1 MFGSSASKPP
11 EDSADVNGFDTRS
24 GRKSSLSA
32 AQAGLNLVQY
42 NKNVK
47 RNLGVLAVLEI
58 VILILFATT
67 VEVSTI
73 LKSPVTN
80 VAIYGWFQD
89 VHVMIFIGFGFLM
102 TFMKKF
108 GFGAVAFNMLLAVIA
123 LQLTIL
129 LEGFWHEAFLD
140 TTVAGNTKKFD
151 KKIPLNLTKF
161 IQGDF
166 GAAVVLISF
175 GAVLGK
181 LNPGQLI
188 FMTFVEI
195 FFYTLNFQVITKTLG
210 YEITDVGGSIAV
222 HAFGAYFGLAV
233 SKIVTDSKKAEDK
246 QNNFGSSYSSDLF
259 SMIGTVFL
267 WMFWPSFNGA
277 LAGNAQEL
285 VIMNTILALTGSCIF
300 AFITSRFLHDDF
312 KFDMVDI
319 QNATLAGGVAVG
331 SSANLFTGDGCWGAL
346 LIGAVAGV
354 LSVVGYVKVSPW
366 LETKFGLHDTCGVH
380 NLHGMPAVAAA
391 ISAAIVLATNP
402 NPAWQAKQKWIGV
415 PIFGCTLG
423 NTGNPWANCT
433 PLDYSKMAGFEVA
446 ALIVTLCIAIPTG
459 LLTGLVIKKGSLK
472 DFPAD
477 YGNDAE
483 YFGVPSDFPKS
494 AIGSKPKDAVELPQV

>member
-1 MFGSSASKPP
+1 MLGSSASKPP
-11 EDSADVNGFDTRS
+11 EDPADVNGFDTRS

-89 VHVMIFIGFGFLM
+89 VQVMIFIGFGFLM

-210 YEITDVGGSIAV
+210 
-222 HAFGAYFGLAV
+222 
-233 SKIVTDSKKAEDK
+233 
-246 QNNFGSSYSSDLF
+246 
-259 SMIGTVFL
+259 
-267 WMFWPSFNGA
+267 
-277 LAGNAQEL
+277 
-285 VIMNTILALTGSCIF
+285 
-300 AFITSRFLHDDF
+300 
-312 KFDMVDI
+312 
-319 QNATLAGGVAVG
+319 
-331 SSANLFTGDGCWGAL
+331 
-346 LIGAVAGV
+346 
-354 LSVVGYVKVSPW
+354 
-366 LETKFGLHDTCGVH
+366 
-380 NLHGMPAVAAA
+380 
-391 ISAAIVLATNP
+391 
-402 NPAWQAKQKWIGV
+402 
-415 PIFGCTLG
+415 
-423 NTGNPWANCT
+423 
-433 PLDYSKMAGFEVA
+433 
-446 ALIVTLCIAIPTG
+446 
-459 LLTGLVIKKGSLK
+459 
-472 DFPAD
+472 
-477 YGNDAE
+477 
-483 YFGVPSDFPKS
+483 
-494 AIGSKPKDAVELPQV
+494 